1 MGQPQDQII
10 AIIPAAGVGKRMG
23 VNIPKQYLTIN
34 DQPILSHTLT
44 AFLEHPKVD
53 KVIVAIGKDDEYF
66 SDLSVSNHPKLLKTF
81 GGKERADSVLASL
94 EFAVER
100 GYSDAWVLVHDAA
113 RPCITHKD
121 IDLMLESR
129 AAFSQGAIL
138 AMPVRDTMKRANK
151 DNQISETV
159 CREQLWHAMTP
170 QMFPLQTL
178 QQNLKNAL
186 ADNAKITDEASAME
200 WAGVSPGLVAGRPD
214 NIKVTHAEDL
224 LLARLYIDQHKRNEQ

>member
-23 VNIPKQYLTIN
+23 TNIPKQYLPIN
-34 DQPILSHTLT
+34 DQPILSLTLT

-53 KVIVAIGKDDEYF
+53 KVIVAIGKYDEYF

-94 EFAVER
+94 EFAAEK

-129 AAFSQGAIL
+129 AAFPQGAIL

-159 CREQLWHAMTP
+159 CRGQLWHAMTP
-170 QMFPLQTL
+170 QMFSLQTL
-178 QQNLKNAL
+178 LQNLKNAL